1 MKPLAMKDIAEM
13 IRRVLDE
20 KIEQPGKTFKLR

>member
-1 MKPLAMKDIAEM
+1 MKPLAMKDLAEM

-20 KIEQPGKTFKLR
+20 KIERPGKRFKLR

>member
-1 MKPLAMKDIAEM
+1 LAMKDIAEM

-20 KIEQPGKTFKLR
+20 KIERPGKAFKRV